1 MGGAMAMQTRFRV
14 DPRLA
19 TLLGEGYRS
28 SEEAL
33 RELVDNAWDAEAGNV
48 WITLPVEVT
57 GEPIVVEDDGVGMT
71 EKEVREEYLLIA
83 RDRRSRKG
91 DRTPT
96 KKRRVKG
103 RKGIGK
109 FAGLIAADTMTVV
122 TRARG
127 KKTRITINKSDL
139 LGAAKDLEAIDL
151 PAVTEACLPDEHG
164 STITLTNLSQAL
176 AFPNAERLREILI
189 REYLHHEDFRI
200 HVNGDALAIEDL
212 PGTMIEK
219 EIALPSGQTAKLTA
233 KLVDG
238 AKAPKH
244 AGVVYRVGGKVVG
257 RATTLGIEGDETIP
271 PKLLRRLVGEI
282 QADALEND
290 VTSDWGAIVEN
301 SKAFQEIEAAA
312 RATITSAMNE
322 TYKAEI
328 NLQKGRL
335 TQQAKRRLAELP
347 ENRRRFAEEAVQRV
361 MHKFYGESPEK
372 IEVVVSVMLDA
383 FERDEYWIVLKQI
396 DESTRADV
404 AKLAEVLDDF
414 GLVDLATIGQQA
426 RSRLRF
432 LDELDTLARNP
443 ATVEAQLHKAIER
456 NLWVLGRDYALVASN
471 KTLRM
476 LISEWVDKEFA
487 GPRASKR
494 PDLFLAE
501 DVRNRLLLIEFK
513 RPTHD
518 IGRDDEN
525 QAIKYR
531 DDLARHG
538 DRPIDI
544 LMLGRGRAASV
555 SAQYKTEGVAVL
567 GYSLLISSA
576 RNDLEWLVTKLGGAL
591 DV

>member
-1 MGGAMAMQTRFRV
+1 MQTRFRV